1 MKKRIITALCL
12 LLAVSCFVLV
22 GCGSSSSSN
31 SSGEPQDLTNSKYLG
46 TWKAVSLAMG
56 DKSGTFDQ
64 EMLLVLNADGT
75 AMFTSEGENDAC
87 KWQETSDGIKLTDG
101 VSMEFKADGDAM
113 TTNVLGAELRFEKQ
127 A

>member
-12 LLAVSCFVLV
+12 LMAVSCFVLV
-22 GCGSSSSSN
+22 GCGSSSSS
-31 SSGEPQDLTNSKYLG
+31 SSSAPQDLTNSKYLG
-46 TWKAVSLAMG
+46 TWKAVSLTMG
-56 DKSGTFDQ
+56 DKSGAIDQ

-75 AMFTSEGENDAC
+75 AAFTSENETDEC

-101 VSMEFKADGDAM
+101 VSMEFKADGDALI
-113 TTNVLGAELRFEKQ
+113 TSVFGTDLRFEKQ